1 MPESFAQLDQ
11 LLIEACAL
19 GGFSEL
25 ARAADEQPMWWLA
38 VDENQSVIAE
48 WNETIQRLMLT
59 ADVGEVPE
67 KRLET
72 ALQEALSF
80 NLIWQ
85 ETGGARLALMPKED
99 RLRLM
104 VDLHATNLSSEQVA
118 DAVIN
123 LLQTAQN
130 WRGRWRSAEG
140 EDAEAPPP
148 SPDDRFPPSGFL
160 RV

>member
-1 MPESFAQLDQ
+1 MSEIFEQLDQ

-19 GGFSEL
+19 GGFAEL
-25 ARAADEQPMWWLA
+25 ARAADEQAMWWLA

-48 WNETIQRLMLT
+48 WNEIMQRLMLT
-59 ADVGEVPE
+59 TDVGAVPE
-67 KRLET
+67 NKLET

-80 NLIWQ
+80 NLLWQ
-85 ETGGARLALMPKED
+85 ETDGARLALMPKED

-104 VDLHATNLSSEQVA
+104 VDIHATHLNGEYVA
-118 DAVIN
+118 NAVLN
-123 LLQTAQN
+123 LLQAAQN
-130 WRGRWRSAEG
+130 WRGRWRSTER